1 MSLDVKILQMER
13 GGQMPPTDTQL
24 RTILAAERFALLRTE
39 ASASADP
46 VSRVRRR
53 LGGMLVTAGLRLA
66 ADAGCDRNGP
76 GTVVGDSVGVIGR
89 AR

>member
-1 MSLDVKILQMER
+1 
-13 GGQMPPTDTQL
+13 MPATDTQL

-39 ASASADP
+39 ASAPA
-46 VSRVRRR
+46 SRRGHVRLR
-53 LGGMLVTAGLRLA
+53 LGGMLVAAGLRLA
-66 ADAGCDRNGP
+66 ADSRCDRNGP